1 MTKPLSPA
9 AQAIL
14 DSFKEQVELT
24 WLTKDP
30 DQVGLAAA
38 LRAAA
43 DQVVPESIV
52 YIPTSDGTMRRV
64 DELWIVR
71 RGVYAI
77 AAELEGQ

>member
-30 DQVGLAAA
+30 DRVGLAAA

>member
-30 DQVGLAAA
+30 DRVGLAAA

-43 DQVVPESIV
+43 DQIDYDWSAFNCIDSLYE
-52 YIPTSDGTMRRV
+52 
-64 DELWIVR
+64 
-71 RGVYAI
+71 I
-77 AAELEGQ
+77 ATELEGQ

>member
-1 MTKPLSPA
+1 MTDLSPA
-9 AQAIL
+9 ARAVL
-14 DSFKEQVELT
+14 DAYANEVGMPRPYEHERR
-24 WLTKDP
+24 
-30 DQVGLAAA
+30 GLAAA

-64 DELWIVR
+64 GELWIVR

-77 AAELEGQ
+77 AAELEGAQ

>member
-30 DQVGLAAA
+30 DRVGLAAA
-38 LRAAA
+38 LRAVV
-43 DQVVPESIV
+43 DLVVPEEELYGGDQRWV
-52 YIPTSDGTMRRV
+52 YERDARQNCR
-64 DELWIVR
+64 DELL
-71 RGVYAI
+71 AI
-77 AAELEGQ
+77 AKELEN